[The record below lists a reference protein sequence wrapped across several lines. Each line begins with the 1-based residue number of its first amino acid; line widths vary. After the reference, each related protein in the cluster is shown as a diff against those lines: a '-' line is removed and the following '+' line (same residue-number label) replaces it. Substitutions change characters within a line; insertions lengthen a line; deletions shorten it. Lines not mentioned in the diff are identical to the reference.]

1 MNKIFYNYLIKGYFK
16 VFTNVLLIFVC
27 LTILLS
33 LFDEIEFFKF
43 LNVSLFLPIRLTFLS
58 IPNLIIELLPFVVFL
73 SSMWYFVSIKSNK
86 DLLSL
91 KVFGF
96 SNFKI
101 ISILTFSVFIFGIL
115 ILVLI
120 NPVTSLMIKQYE
132 YTKAKYSRDID
143 HLVSINKNGVWIKE
157 SINDSSRIIEAE
169 KVEDNYLFN
178 VRVYTIDNNGSI
190 LKRIESKRVN
200 IETNNWIFE
209 DVKIFEKKR
218 DYKREQLNNYQF
230 FSNFDS
236 EKIMSLY
243 KNLDTIS
250 FLSLLTEY
258 DSLLEQ
264 GYKKDTLDEKLNVF
278 FSLPVFLS
286 LMIILA
292 SIFTIGSLN
301 KSQNLYYILIAIIT
315 CIIIFYFKDLSIA
328 LGKTNRISQILAVW
342 IPVISIGMFCS
353 IGILQI
359 NEK

>member
-143 HLVSINKNGVWIKE
+143 HLVSINKNGVWI
-157 SINDSSRIIEAE
+157 R
-169 KVEDNYLFN
+169 KV
-178 VRVYTIDNNGSI
+178 
-190 LKRIESKRVN
+190 
-200 IETNNWIFE
+200 
-209 DVKIFEKKR
+209 
-218 DYKREQLNNYQF
+218 
-230 FSNFDS
+230 
-236 EKIMSLY
+236 
-243 KNLDTIS
+243 
-250 FLSLLTEY
+250 
-258 DSLLEQ
+258 
-264 GYKKDTLDEKLNVF
+264 
-278 FSLPVFLS
+278 
-286 LMIILA
+286 
-292 SIFTIGSLN
+292 
-301 KSQNLYYILIAIIT
+301 
-315 CIIIFYFKDLSIA
+315 
-328 LGKTNRISQILAVW
+328 
-342 IPVISIGMFCS
+342 
-353 IGILQI
+353 
-359 NEK
+359 

>member
-1 MNKIFYNYLIKGYFK
+1 
-16 VFTNVLLIFVC
+16 
-27 LTILLS
+27 
-33 LFDEIEFFKF
+33 
-43 LNVSLFLPIRLTFLS
+43 
-58 IPNLIIELLPFVVFL
+58 
-73 SSMWYFVSIKSNK
+73 
-86 DLLSL
+86 
-91 KVFGF
+91 
-96 SNFKI
+96 
-101 ISILTFSVFIFGIL
+101 
-115 ILVLI
+115 
-120 NPVTSLMIKQYE
+120 
-132 YTKAKYSRDID
+132 
-143 HLVSINKNGVWIKE
+143 
-157 SINDSSRIIEAE
+157 
-169 KVEDNYLFN
+169 
-178 VRVYTIDNNGSI
+178 
-190 LKRIESKRVN
+190 
-200 IETNNWIFE
+200 
-209 DVKIFEKKR
+209 
-218 DYKREQLNNYQF
+218 
-230 FSNFDS
+230 
-236 EKIMSLY
+236 MSLY

>member
-190 LKRIESKRVN
+190 LKELKAKELILKQIIGYSK
-200 IETNNWIFE
+200 
-209 DVKIFEKKR
+209 
-218 DYKREQLNNYQF
+218 
-230 FSNFDS
+230 
-236 EKIMSLY
+236 M
-243 KNLDTIS
+243 
-250 FLSLLTEY
+250 
-258 DSLLEQ
+258 
-264 GYKKDTLDEKLNVF
+264 
-278 FSLPVFLS
+278 
-286 LMIILA
+286 
-292 SIFTIGSLN
+292 
-301 KSQNLYYILIAIIT
+301 
-315 CIIIFYFKDLSIA
+315 
-328 LGKTNRISQILAVW
+328 
-342 IPVISIGMFCS
+342 
-353 IGILQI
+353 
-359 NEK
+359 